1 MKLID
6 LLIKISKGD
15 YPKCFKYDT
24 IYWHLEEDGIYYSD
38 NDVPFEEYV
47 YVVNV
52 LNDEV
57 EIKEMINNENNNV

>member
-1 MKLID
+1 MKIID

-24 IYWHLEEDGIYYSD
+24 FYWYLEEDGIYYND

-47 YVVNV
+47 HVFDI
-52 LNDEV
+52 LNEEV
-57 EIKEMINNENNNV
+57 KIIGVSDDKTN